1 MRLTGPANVL
11 VMPAIHSASIS
22 TKLLQALGEAT
33 VIGPVLL
40 GLSKSV
46 QICRLSSS
54 VSNILNMAMMA
65 AYDRPVTIEA

>member
-1 MRLTGPANVL
+1 
-11 VMPAIHSASIS
+11 MPAIHSASIS
-22 TKLLQALGEAT
+22 TKLLQTLGEAT

-54 VSNILNMAMMA
+54 VSNILNMATMA
-65 AYDRPVTIEA
+65 AYDQPLAVEA